1 MFNLKN
7 TLCASF
13 AVMLCAAPVLAQDS
27 GPLVEALV
35 RKGILTDQEA
45 EEVRADLAR
54 DVAAATPVMA
64 VPGAKAVSK
73 LTLGARLQV
82 QYAGLSTDIA
92 GPAADPADTNHFFLR
107 RVYLVTKASFGD
119 DWSMNITY
127 DAAESLFDFAAI
139 TYKKGGQTFDIGL
152 RKAPLGFEELTSSG
166 SLKAIERSGVTRY
179 FIEPNNGRRLGAA
192 GYRIGLFT
200 DGKAGDFFYGAA
212 ITNPERVGSSTDNGN
227 ATNNNQAY
235 WVHGGYK
242 GKIEGGS
249 FTLGA
254 AAGMLPDQGGK
265 TLGAGNDLTIYSLY
279 GDITA
284 GNFQLSGEYLTADV
298 DRGASATRDAS
309 PAGYWVLAAYKFNN
323 QLEGVVRYSSLD
335 TDGRGVN
342 LSDSVRS
349 APGGGTMDK
358 LDEMFVGANYYIKG
372 NDLKWQF
379 GYVWGK
385 SEDTV
390 TGGAAEAET
399 TGFRSQFQI
408 NF

>member
-1 MFNLKN
+1 MFNLKIKVSAVLAAL
-7 TLCASF
+7 LCAG
-13 AVMLCAAPVLAQDS
+13 PVLAQDS
-27 GPLVEALV
+27 GALVEALV
-35 RKGILTDQEA
+35 RKGILNDQEA
-45 EEVRADLAR
+45 EEIRADLAR
-54 DVAAATPVMA
+54 DTALATPVMA

-73 LTLGARLQV
+73 LSVGARLQV

-92 GPAADPADTNHFFLR
+92 NAADPADTNHFFLR
-107 RVYLVTKASFGD
+107 RVYLVTKASFGS
-119 DWSMNITY
+119 DWSVNITY
-127 DAAESLFDFAAI
+127 DAAEALFDSAAV
-139 TYKKGGQTFDIGL
+139 TYKKGNQSLDIGL
-152 RKAPLGFEELTSSG
+152 RKAPFGFEELTSSG

-179 FIEPNNGRRLGAA
+179 FVEPNNGRRLGA
-192 GYRIGLFT
+192 GSYRIGIFGE
-200 DGKAGDFFYGAA
+200 GKAGDFFYGAA
-212 ITNPERVGSSTDNGN
+212 ITNPERVGSSTDNGS
-227 ATNNNQAY
+227 AANNNQAY

-242 GKIEGGS
+242 GKIEGGTV
-249 FTLGA
+249 TLGA
-254 AAGMLPDQGGK
+254 AAAMLPDQGGK
-265 TLGAGNDLTIYSLY
+265 TLGAGNDLTVWSVY

-284 GNFQLSGEYLTADV
+284 GNFQLSAEYLTADV

-309 PAGYWVLAAYKFNN
+309 PAGFWVLGAYKFT
-323 QLEGVVRYSSLD
+323 QQFEGVVRYSSLD

-385 SEDTV
+385 SQDTV
-390 TGGAAEAET
+390 TGGTAEAET
-399 TGFRSQFQI
+399 TGFRSQFQV